1 MGFSAGGWLRLARRC
16 FLVLLPLTI
25 VTGWWIDRSRQLK
38 ALEPQ
43 ERSLAELRT
52 QVDQL
57 QARLHQHRTFDGF
70 DSTEEVLDVIA
81 NTHPAHF
88 FDLQAQE
95 FIKTSDEV
103 FVDAFPALLQLLG
116 DLDDIKRERAWTLLE
131 LARKSHRFERFEQDY
146 LVGLSVMLRQPSL
159 PAFRTILKWLR
170 EENIKDESIK
180 QALTEKMRDDDDPY
194 APLAGYT
201 LAALHP
207 DVDIAPRLLE
217 MIERKHSQWRYIL
230 HELPKYMPADEAK
243 QWQETYRAKGKF
255 E

>member
-16 FLVLLPLTI
+16 FLVLLPLVI
-25 VTGWWIDRSRQLK
+25 VAGWWIDRSRQLK

-43 ERSLAELRT
+43 EKSLAELRT
-52 QVDQL
+52 QVDRL
-57 QARLHQHRTFDGF
+57 QARLHQHYTFDGF

-81 NTHPAHF
+81 NTHPEHF
-88 FDLQAQE
+88 FDTQARL
-95 FIKTSDEV
+95 FGRVTNKV
-103 FVDAFPALLQLLG
+103 FDDSIPALLKLLG
-116 DLDDIKRERAWTLLE
+116 DPDDLKRERAWVMLE
-131 LARKSHRFERFEQDY
+131 LARKDSRFKRFEQDY

-170 EENIKDESIK
+170 EETITDESIK
-180 QALTEKMRDDDDPY
+180 QALTEKMHDDDDPY

-243 QWQETYRAKGKF
+243 QWQEKYRAEGKF